1 MSIWGGRNSRT
12 DEIKLL
18 DAASASQRGKSRRR
32 IDGKLFIISRQDG
45 WIRTLVP

>member
-1 MSIWGGRNSRT
+1 MSILRSSF
-12 DEIKLL
+12 L
-18 DAASASQRGKSRRR
+18 DAASESQRGKSRRR